1 MTFAPARRVMTAALV
16 AGSFSI
22 SACSGGGGSGG
33 APTPIQTGPVLGIA
47 PATPTPPAPTPTP
60 TATPTTNPLAF
71 VCPTSNTPAMV
82 ARASGAERR
91 FNAPRFAAAASSTLT
106 LAVTYSRTNPAA
118 RSAFLTPDE
127 RRLGLTLVRA
137 TQSTNAATTRLLVV
151 QAARAHAAADQLRRQ
166 PGVSGVRTLGIRAY
180 PTSVTTRYFT
190 NDPYFTGFP
199 VTVPPSP
206 TATAPPPTFEVGPY
220 EESASV
226 PGQWGD
232 HAIGLDYAFG
242 YSQPNNGSPVVN
254 PSALGSAGVKIAIV
268 DTGADVTHPE
278 LANKVAYTQ
287 CYITD
292 PSTGVQSSSSFVLD
306 PDGHGTD
313 VAGIAGAQSNNA
325 FGFTG
330 SGGNATIYTYRVY
343 PTPDDSCIKTPAG
356 ASPPPQCGAQT
367 TDIASAINDAVAH
380 RVDIIS
386 LSLGQSK
393 SSCASGQDPDSSEGG
408 AISAAIAAGTV
419 VVASSGND
427 GTGTVNPPA
436 CDTGVIAA
444 GATGLADGQLNGKGT
459 TGGSPANPI
468 EYVASYS
475 NYGAPGASPRSAN
488 AWGIVAPGGDP
499 SSKDADG
506 TAQDNLH
513 WIENIWTST
522 PASPQFASSSCQ
534 TPDYPGGG
542 TVGDCRVLIA
552 GTSMSAPLV
561 AGAAALILSVNPAYH
576 SAAAMKQLLCS
587 TADDIGDAHEG
598 CGRLNVYRAMATAL
612 HDPNLP

>member
-1 MTFAPARRVMTAALV
+1 
-16 AGSFSI
+16 
-22 SACSGGGGSGG
+22 
-33 APTPIQTGPVLGIA
+33 
-47 PATPTPPAPTPTP
+47 
-60 TATPTTNPLAF
+60 
-71 VCPTSNTPAMV
+71 MV
-82 ARASGAERR
+82 ARASSMERL
-91 FNAPRFAAAASSTLT
+91 FTAPRFAAAAPATLT
-106 LAVTYSRTNPAA
+106 LAVTYSRTNPAIQ
-118 RSAFLTPDE
+118 SASVTPGE
-127 RRLGLTLVRA
+127 RGLGLTLLRA
-137 TQSTNAATTRLLVV
+137 TQSTNAATTRLLAVP
-151 QAARAHAAADQLRRQ
+151 ATRAHAAADQLRRQ
-166 PGVSGVRTLGIRAY
+166 PGVSGVRILGIRAY
-180 PTSVTTRYFT
+180 PTSVATRYFT
-190 NDPYFTGFP
+190 NDPYFTGFS
-199 VTVPPSP
+199 VTASPSP

-232 HAIGLDYAFG
+232 HAIGLEYAFG
-242 YSQPNNGSPVVN
+242 YSQPNNGSPIVN

-268 DTGADVTHPE
+268 DTGADVTHPD
-278 LANKVAYTQ
+278 LANKVVHAQ

-292 PSTGVQSSSSFVLD
+292 PSTRVQSTSSFVLD

-313 VAGIAGAQSNNA
+313 VAGIAGAQGNNG

-330 SGGNATIYTYRVY
+330 AGGNATIYAYRVY
-343 PTPDDSCIKTPAG
+343 PTPDDSCISAQAS
-356 ASPPPQCGAQT
+356 ASPAPQCGAET
-367 TDIASAINDAVAH
+367 SDIASAINDAVAQH
-380 RVDIIS
+380 VDIIS
-386 LSLGQSK
+386 LSLGQPK
-393 SSCASGQDPDSSEGG
+393 SSCASGQDPDSTEGA

-436 CDTGVIAA
+436 CDSGVIAA

-459 TGGSPANPI
+459 TSGSPASPI

-506 TAQDNLH
+506 TALDDLH

-522 PASPQFASSSCQ
+522 PASSKFASQSCQ
-534 TPDYPGGG
+534 APDYPGGG
-542 TVGDCRVLIA
+542 TVGDCRVFIA

-587 TADDIGDAHEG
+587 TADDIGDSHEG